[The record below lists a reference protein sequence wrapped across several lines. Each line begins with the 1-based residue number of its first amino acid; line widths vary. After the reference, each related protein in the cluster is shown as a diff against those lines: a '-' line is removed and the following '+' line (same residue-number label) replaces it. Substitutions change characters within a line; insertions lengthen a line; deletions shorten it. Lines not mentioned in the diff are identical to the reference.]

1 LNGLIK
7 ATKAILIVVFS
18 LIVAGALLIWGSSF
32 TLLRA
37 SLGHGARIEPPVF
50 YMSMITLLLGVVS
63 LTAAWSLMKGKHWAR
78 LVIITLSIVSIFVS
92 ILSISNSNFGSA
104 VTLFI
109 YSYVIYLMNTRS
121 VKDYLQ

>member
-1 LNGLIK
+1 MK

-78 LVIITLSIVSIFVS
+78 LVIITLSIVSVFVS
-92 ILSISNSNFGSA
+92 ILSISNSDFGSA

>member
-1 LNGLIK
+1 MK

-92 ILSISNSNFGSA
+92 ILSLSNSNFGSA

>member
-1 LNGLIK
+1 MK

-78 LVIITLSIVSIFVS
+78 LLIIILSIVSIFVS

>member
-1 LNGLIK
+1 MK

-78 LVIITLSIVSIFVS
+78 LVIIILSIVSVFVS

>member
-1 LNGLIK
+1 MK

-37 SLGHGARIEPPVF
+37 SLGHGARIGPPVF

-78 LVIITLSIVSIFVS
+78 LVIIPLSIVSIFVS

>member
-92 ILSISNSNFGSA
+92 ILSLSNSNFGSA

>member
-1 LNGLIK
+1 LMK

-37 SLGHGARIEPPVF
+37 SLGHGARIGPPVF

-78 LVIITLSIVSIFVS
+78 LVIITLSIVSVFVS

-121 VKDYLQ
+121 AKDYLQ

>member
-1 LNGLIK
+1 MNGLIK

>member
-1 LNGLIK
+1 MK

-78 LVIITLSIVSIFVS
+78 LLIITLSIVSIFVS

>member
-1 LNGLIK
+1 MK

-78 LVIITLSIVSIFVS
+78 LVIITLSIVSVFVS

>member
-1 LNGLIK
+1 MK

-32 TLLRA
+32 ALLRA

>member
-1 LNGLIK
+1 MK

-78 LVIITLSIVSIFVS
+78 LVIITLSIVSVFVS

-109 YSYVIYLMNTRS
+109 YSYVIYLMNTRG

>member
-1 LNGLIK
+1 MK

-37 SLGHGARIEPPVF
+37 SLGHGARIEPSVF

>member
-1 LNGLIK
+1 MK

-63 LTAAWSLMKGKHWAR
+63 LPAAWSLMKGKHWAL

>member
-1 LNGLIK
+1 MNGLIK

-92 ILSISNSNFGSA
+92 ILSLSNSNFGSA

>member
-1 LNGLIK
+1 MK

>member
-1 LNGLIK
+1 MK

-63 LTAAWSLMKGKHWAR
+63 LPAAWSLMKGKHWAR

>member
-1 LNGLIK
+1 MK
-7 ATKAILIVVFS
+7 ATKSILIVVFS

-78 LVIITLSIVSIFVS
+78 LVIITLSIVSVFVS